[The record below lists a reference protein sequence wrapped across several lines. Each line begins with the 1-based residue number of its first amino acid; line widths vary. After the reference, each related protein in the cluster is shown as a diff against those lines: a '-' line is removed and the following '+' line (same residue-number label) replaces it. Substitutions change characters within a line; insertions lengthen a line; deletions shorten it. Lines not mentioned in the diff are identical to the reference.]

1 MDKNQE
7 LINRRREITTRL
19 RAIADTLEA
28 DKDKREMT
36 ADERTEV
43 TALTREL
50 GVIDLRIQAASGA
63 DNIQVQRS
71 QGAQFDAWLREACKG
86 GQQREYKVMN
96 REAVTTGTTNADGT
110 IPVTIEDFMAP
121 LEKGLIFDLV
131 GLRLETGLVGS
142 YMIPGIGAVTAS
154 VAGEAETVADS
165 EISFEKLTPTPKRI
179 SCKVKI
185 SNQLINQSAGKAYNA
200 VIEQVAE
207 SVRRT
212 LNERMFATRQNISD
226 ALIGPFKALAGAAAV
241 PAANIKTLA
250 QKRAAKHILFAG
262 EVPTY
267 KEIMLLRTI
276 ALTKGVRNFNGAY
289 VMDAATA
296 GELRCTP
303 KGAGGGRMVL
313 EDGMIDG
320 IPVYETSYI
329 NEGVN
334 KNYIGFGYWR
344 YEAAGQF
351 GDVRMIVDPYT
362 GAAEDCVIITV
373 NADWSMTTLRPE
385 AFTLGEC
392 NIAGGSG
399 SGSGN

>member
-1 MDKNQE
+1 MNK
-7 LINRRREITTRL
+7 LIQRRFEITERM
-19 RAIADTLEA
+19 RSIADAMEAEKREATDAEKTELEA
-28 DKDKREMT
+28 LKRE
-36 ADERTEV
+36 
-43 TALTREL
+43 LSI
-50 GVIDLRIQAASGA
+50 IDVRIQAESGGKKPE
-63 DNIQVQRS
+63 VQRS
-71 QGAQFDAWLREACKG
+71 QAAQFDAWLREACAG
-86 GQQREYKVMN
+86 GKQREFKVMN
-96 REAVTTGTTNADGT
+96 REAVTTGTTNADAT

-165 EISFEKLTPTPKRI
+165 EITFDKLTPNPKRI

-200 VIEQVAE
+200 IVEQVAE

-226 ALIGPFKALAGAAAV
+226 ALIGPFKALAAAAAV

-262 EVPTY
+262 ETPTY

-276 ALTKGVRNFNGAY
+276 ALTKGVRNLNGAY

-313 EDGMIDG
+313 EDGYIDG

-329 NEGVN
+329 NEGGN

-362 GAAEDCVIITV
+362 GAAEDCVIVTI

-392 NIAGGSG
+392 AGGSG

>member
-1 MDKNQE
+1 MKE
-7 LINRRREITTRL
+7 MIKRRFDITERM
-19 RAIADTLEA
+19 RSIADAMEA
-28 DKDKREMT
+28 EKREMT
-36 ADERTEV
+36 PEEKTE
-43 TALTREL
+43 LDGLKREL
-50 GVIDLRIQAASGA
+50 NVIDIRIAAESGGNKPQA
-63 DNIQVQRS
+63 QRS
-71 QGAQFDAWLREACKG
+71 QAAQFDAWLREACAG
-86 GQQREYKVMN
+86 GKQREFKVFN

-131 GLRLETGLVGS
+131 GLKLETGLVGS
-142 YMIPGIGAVTAS
+142 YMIPGIGAVTAQ

-165 EISFEKLTPTPKRI
+165 EITFEKLTPNPKRI
-179 SCKVKI
+179 STKVKI

-200 VIEQVAE
+200 IIEQVAE

-212 LNERMFATRQNISD
+212 LNERMFATRQSISD
-226 ALIGPFKALAGAAAV
+226 ALVGPFKAIAAAQGV

-276 ALTKGVRNFNGAY
+276 ALTKGVRNLNGAY

-313 EDGMIDG
+313 EDGYIDG

-329 NEGVN
+329 NEGGN
-334 KNYIGFGYWR
+334 KNYVGFGYWR

-362 GAAEDCVIITV
+362 GAAEDCVIVTV

-392 NIAGGSG
+392 NIGGGSG

>member
-1 MDKNQE
+1 MKE
-7 LINRRREITTRL
+7 LIKRRFEITERM
-19 RAIADTLEA
+19 RSIADAMEA
-28 DKDKREMT
+28 DKREATAEEKTELETLKREL
-36 ADERTEV
+36 A
-43 TALTREL
+43 
-50 GVIDLRIQAASGA
+50 VIDVRIQAEAGGKKPE
-63 DNIQVQRS
+63 VQRS
-71 QGAQFDAWLREACKG
+71 QAAQFDAWLREACAG
-86 GQQREYKVMN
+86 GKQREFKVMN

-131 GLRLETGLVGS
+131 GLKLETGLVGS
-142 YMIPGIGAVTAS
+142 YMIPGIGAVTAQ

-165 EISFEKLTPTPKRI
+165 EITFEKLTPNPKRI

-200 VIEQVAE
+200 IVEQVAE

-226 ALIGPFKALAGAAAV
+226 ALIGPFKALAAAAAV
-241 PAANIKTLA
+241 PAANIRTLA

-262 EVPTY
+262 ETPTY

-276 ALTKGVRNFNGAY
+276 ALTKGVRNLNGAY

-313 EDGMIDG
+313 EDGYIDG

-329 NEGVN
+329 NEGGN

-362 GAAEDCVIITV
+362 GAAEDCVIVTI

-385 AFTLGEC
+385 AFILGEC
-392 NIAGGSG
+392 AGGSG
-399 SGSGN
+399 SGSGSGN

>member
-1 MDKNQE
+1 MKK
-7 LINRRREITTRL
+7 LIERRFEITERM
-19 RAIADTLEA
+19 RSIADAMEAGKREATAEEKTELEA
-28 DKDKREMT
+28 LKRE
-36 ADERTEV
+36 
-43 TALTREL
+43 LN
-50 GVIDLRIQAASGA
+50 VIDIRINAEAGGNKPQA
-63 DNIQVQRS
+63 QRS
-71 QGAQFDAWLREACKG
+71 RAAQFDAWLREACQG
-86 GQQREYKVMN
+86 GKQREFKVMN
-96 REAVTTGTTNADGT
+96 REAVTTQTTNADAT

-142 YMIPGIGAVTAS
+142 YMIPGIGAVTSS

-165 EISFEKLTPTPKRI
+165 EITFEKLTPNPKRI

-200 VIEQVAE
+200 IVEQVAE

-226 ALIGPFKALAGAAAV
+226 ALIGPFKALAAAAAV

-262 EVPTY
+262 ETPTY

-276 ALTKGVRNFNGAY
+276 ALTKGVRNLNGAY

-313 EDGMIDG
+313 EDGYIDG

-329 NEGVN
+329 NEGGN

-362 GAAEDCVIITV
+362 GAAEDCVIVTI

-392 NIAGGSG
+392 AGGSG
-399 SGSGN
+399 SGSGSGN

>member
-1 MDKNQE
+1 MKE
-7 LINRRREITTRL
+7 MIKRRFDITERM
-19 RAIADTLEA
+19 RSIADAMEA
-28 DKDKREMT
+28 EKREMT
-36 ADERTEV
+36 PEEKTE
-43 TALTREL
+43 LDGLKREL
-50 GVIDLRIQAASGA
+50 NVIDIRIAAESGGNKPQA
-63 DNIQVQRS
+63 QRS
-71 QGAQFDAWLREACKG
+71 QAAQFDAWLREACAG
-86 GQQREYKVMN
+86 GKQREFKVFN

-131 GLRLETGLVGS
+131 GLKLETGLVGS
-142 YMIPGIGAVTAS
+142 YMVPGIGAVTAS

-165 EISFEKLTPTPKRI
+165 DITFEKLIPNPKRI

-200 VIEQVAE
+200 IIEQVAE

-212 LNERMFATRQNISD
+212 LNERMFATRQSISD
-226 ALIGPFKALAGAAAV
+226 ALIGPFKAIAAAAAV
-241 PAANIKTLA
+241 PAANIRTLA

-276 ALTKGVRNFNGAY
+276 ALTKGVRNLNGAY

-313 EDGMIDG
+313 EDGYIDG

-329 NEGVN
+329 NEGGN
-334 KNYIGFGYWR
+334 KNFVGFGYWR

-362 GAAEDCVIITV
+362 GAAEDCVIVTI

-392 NIAGGSG
+392 AGGSG
-399 SGSGN
+399 SGSGSGN

>member
-1 MDKNQE
+1 MTEMIK
-7 LINRRREITTRL
+7 RRFEITERM
-19 RAIADTLEA
+19 RSIADAMEA
-28 DKDKREMT
+28 EKREAT
-36 ADERTEV
+36 AEEKTE
-43 TALTREL
+43 LESLKREL
-50 GVIDLRIQAASGA
+50 NILDIRINAEAGGKLPQAL
-63 DNIQVQRS
+63 RS
-71 QGAQFDAWLREACKG
+71 QAAQFDAWLREACAG
-86 GQQREYKVMN
+86 GKQREFKVMN

-131 GLRLETGLVGS
+131 GLKLETGLVGS

-165 EISFEKLTPTPKRI
+165 EITFEKLTPNPKRI

-200 VIEQVAE
+200 IVEQVAE

-226 ALIGPFKALAGAAAV
+226 ALIGPFKALAAAAAV

-262 EVPTY
+262 ETPTY

-276 ALTKGVRNFNGAY
+276 ALTKGVRNLNGAY

-313 EDGMIDG
+313 EDGYIDG

-329 NEGVN
+329 NEGGN

-362 GAAEDCVIITV
+362 GAAEDCVIVTI
-373 NADWSMTTLRPE
+373 NADWSMTTPRPE

-392 NIAGGSG
+392 AGGSG
-399 SGSGN
+399 SGSGSGN

>member
-1 MDKNQE
+1 M
-7 LINRRREITTRL
+7 RS
-19 RAIADTLEA
+19 IADAMEAEKREASAEEKTELEA
-28 DKDKREMT
+28 LKRE
-36 ADERTEV
+36 
-43 TALTREL
+43 LN
-50 GVIDLRIQAASGA
+50 VIDIRINAEAGGNKPQA
-63 DNIQVQRS
+63 QRS
-71 QGAQFDAWLREACKG
+71 QAAQFDAWLREACAG
-86 GQQREYKVMN
+86 GKQREFKVMN
-96 REAVTTGTTNADGT
+96 REAVTTATTNADGT

-165 EISFEKLTPTPKRI
+165 EITFEKLTPNPKRI

-200 VIEQVAE
+200 IVEQVAE

-226 ALIGPFKALAGAAAV
+226 ALIGPFKALAAAAAV

-262 EVPTY
+262 ETPTY

-276 ALTKGVRNFNGAY
+276 ALTKGVRNLNGAY

-313 EDGMIDG
+313 EDGYIDG

-329 NEGVN
+329 NEGGN

-362 GAAEDCVIITV
+362 GAAEDCVIVTI

-392 NIAGGSG
+392 AGGSG
-399 SGSGN
+399 SGSGSGN

>member
-1 MDKNQE
+1 MKK
-7 LINRRREITTRL
+7 LIERRFEITERM
-19 RAIADTLEA
+19 RSIADAMEAEKREASAEEKTELEA
-28 DKDKREMT
+28 LKRE
-36 ADERTEV
+36 
-43 TALTREL
+43 LN
-50 GVIDLRIQAASGA
+50 VIDIRINAEAGGNKPQA
-63 DNIQVQRS
+63 QRS
-71 QGAQFDAWLREACKG
+71 QAAQFDAWLREACAG
-86 GQQREYKVMN
+86 GKQREFKVMN
-96 REAVTTGTTNADGT
+96 REAVTTATTNADGT

-165 EISFEKLTPTPKRI
+165 EITFEKLTPNPKRI

-200 VIEQVAE
+200 IVEQVAE

-226 ALIGPFKALAGAAAV
+226 ALIGPFKALAAAAAV

-262 EVPTY
+262 ETPTY

-276 ALTKGVRNFNGAY
+276 ALTKGVRNLNGAY

-313 EDGMIDG
+313 EDGYIDG

-329 NEGVN
+329 NEGGN

-362 GAAEDCVIITV
+362 GAAEDCVIVTI

-392 NIAGGSG
+392 AGGSG
-399 SGSGN
+399 SGSGSGN

>member
-1 MDKNQE
+1 MKK
-7 LINRRREITTRL
+7 LIERRFEITERM
-19 RAIADTLEA
+19 RSIADAMEAEKREASAEEKTELEA
-28 DKDKREMT
+28 LKRE
-36 ADERTEV
+36 
-43 TALTREL
+43 LN
-50 GVIDLRIQAASGA
+50 VIDIRINAEAGGNKPQA
-63 DNIQVQRS
+63 QRS
-71 QGAQFDAWLREACKG
+71 QAAQFDAWLREACAG
-86 GQQREYKVMN
+86 GKQREFKVMN
-96 REAVTTGTTNADGT
+96 REAVTTGTANADGT
-110 IPVTIEDFMAP
+110 IPVTTEDFMAP

-165 EISFEKLTPTPKRI
+165 EITFDKLIPNPKRI

-200 VIEQVAE
+200 IVEQVAE

-226 ALIGPFKALAGAAAV
+226 ALIGPFKALAAAAAV

-262 EVPTY
+262 ETPTY

-276 ALTKGVRNFNGAY
+276 ALTKGVRNLNGAY

-313 EDGMIDG
+313 EDGYIDG

-329 NEGVN
+329 NEGGN

-362 GAAEDCVIITV
+362 GAAEDCVIVTI

-392 NIAGGSG
+392 AGGSG
-399 SGSGN
+399 SGSGSGN

>member
-1 MDKNQE
+1 M
-7 LINRRREITTRL
+7 RS
-19 RAIADTLEA
+19 IADAMEA
-28 DKDKREMT
+28 EKREMT
-36 ADERTEV
+36 PEEKTE
-43 TALTREL
+43 LDGLKREL
-50 GVIDLRIQAASGA
+50 NVIDIRLAAESGG
-63 DNIQVQRS
+63 NKPQTQRS
-71 QGAQFDAWLREACKG
+71 QAAQFDAWLREACAG
-86 GQQREYKVMN
+86 GKQREFKVFN

-131 GLRLETGLVGS
+131 GLKLETGLVGS

-154 VAGEAETVADS
+154 VAGEAETVGDS
-165 EISFEKLTPTPKRI
+165 EITFEKLTPNPKRI

-200 VIEQVAE
+200 IIEQVAE

-226 ALIGPFKALAGAAAV
+226 ALIGPFKAIAAAQGV

-276 ALTKGVRNFNGAY
+276 ALTKGVRNLNGAY

-313 EDGMIDG
+313 EDGYIDG

-334 KNYIGFGYWR
+334 KNYVGFGYWR

-362 GAAEDCVIITV
+362 GAAEDCVIVTV

-392 NIAGGSG
+392 NIGGGSG

>member
-1 MDKNQE
+1 MPTNE
-7 LINRRREITTRL
+7 LIKRRYEITERM
-19 RAIADTLEA
+19 RPMADA
-28 DKDKREMT
+28 VDADKREFT
-36 ADERTEV
+36 DAEKTE
-43 TALTREL
+43 LESLKREL
-50 GVIDLRIQAASGA
+50 SIIDVRINAESGG
-63 DNIQVQRS
+63 NKPQVQRS
-71 QGAQFDAWLREACKG
+71 QAALFDAWLREACAG
-86 GQQREYKVMN
+86 GKQREFKVMA

-110 IPVTIEDFMAP
+110 IPVTIEDFMEP
-121 LEKGLIFDLV
+121 LEQGLIFDLV
-131 GLRLETGLVGS
+131 GLKLQTGLVGS
-142 YMIPGIGAVTAS
+142 YMIPGIGAVTAQ

-165 EISFEKLTPTPKRI
+165 EITFEKLTPTPKRI

-185 SNQLINQSAGKAYNA
+185 SNQLINQSAGKAYA
-200 VIEQVAE
+200 AIVVQVAE
-207 SVRRT
+207 SIRRT

-226 ALIGPFKALAGAAAV
+226 ALIGPFKALAAAAAV
-241 PAANIKTLA
+241 PAANIRTLA

-262 EVPTY
+262 ETPTY

-276 ALTKGVRNFNGAY
+276 ALTKGVRNLNGAY

-320 IPVYETSYI
+320 IPVYETNYI
-329 NEGVN
+329 NEGGN
-334 KNYIGFGYWR
+334 KNYVGFGYWR

-362 GAAEDCVIITV
+362 GAAEDCVIVTV
-373 NADWSMTTLRPE
+373 NADWSMDTLRPE

-392 NIAGGSG
+392 AGGSG
-399 SGSGN
+399 SGSGSGN

>member
-1 MDKNQE
+1 MKE
-7 LINRRREITTRL
+7 MIKRRFDITERM
-19 RAIADTLEA
+19 RSIADAMEA
-28 DKDKREMT
+28 EKREMT
-36 ADERTEV
+36 PEEKTE
-43 TALTREL
+43 LDGLKREL
-50 GVIDLRIQAASGA
+50 NVIDIRIAAESGGNKPQA
-63 DNIQVQRS
+63 QRS
-71 QGAQFDAWLREACKG
+71 QAAQFDAWLREACAG
-86 GQQREYKVMN
+86 GKQREFKVFN

-131 GLRLETGLVGS
+131 GLKLETGLVGS
-142 YMIPGIGAVTAS
+142 YMIPGIGAVTAQ

-165 EISFEKLTPTPKRI
+165 EITFEKLTPNPKRI
-179 SCKVKI
+179 STKVKI

-200 VIEQVAE
+200 IIEQVAE

-212 LNERMFATRQNISD
+212 LNERMFATRQSISD
-226 ALIGPFKALAGAAAV
+226 ALVGPFKAIAAAQGV

-276 ALTKGVRNFNGAY
+276 ALTKGVRNLNGAY

-313 EDGMIDG
+313 EDGYIDG

-329 NEGVN
+329 NEGGN
-334 KNYIGFGYWR
+334 KNFVGFGYWR

-362 GAAEDCVIITV
+362 GAAEDCVIVTV

-392 NIAGGSG
+392 NIGGGSG

>member
-1 MDKNQE
+1 MKE
-7 LINRRREITTRL
+7 MIKRRFDITERM
-19 RAIADTLEA
+19 RSIADAMEA
-28 DKDKREMT
+28 DKREMT
-36 ADERTEV
+36 PEEKTE
-43 TALTREL
+43 LDGLKREL
-50 GVIDLRIQAASGA
+50 NVIDIRIAAESGGNKPQA
-63 DNIQVQRS
+63 QRS
-71 QGAQFDAWLREACKG
+71 QAAQFDAWLREACAG
-86 GQQREYKVMN
+86 GKQREFKVFN

-131 GLRLETGLVGS
+131 GLKLETGLVGS
-142 YMIPGIGAVTAS
+142 YMIPGIGAVTAQ
-154 VAGEAETVADS
+154 VAGEAETVSDS
-165 EISFEKLTPTPKRI
+165 EITFEKLTPNPKRI

-200 VIEQVAE
+200 IVAQVAE
-207 SVRRT
+207 SIRRT

-226 ALIGPFKALAGAAAV
+226 ALVGPFKAIAAAAAV
-241 PAANIKTLA
+241 PAANIRTLA
-250 QKRAAKHILFAG
+250 QKRAAKHIAFAG

-276 ALTKGVRNFNGAY
+276 ALTKGVRNLNGAY

-329 NEGVN
+329 NEGGN

-362 GAAEDCVIITV
+362 GAAEDCVIVTI

-392 NIAGGSG
+392 AGGSG
-399 SGSGN
+399 SGSGSGN

>member
-1 MDKNQE
+1 M
-7 LINRRREITTRL
+7 RS
-19 RAIADTLEA
+19 IADAMEAEKREASAEEKTELEA
-28 DKDKREMT
+28 LKRELNIL
-36 ADERTEV
+36 D
-43 TALTREL
+43 
-50 GVIDLRIQAASGA
+50 IRINAEAGGKQPQA
-63 DNIQVQRS
+63 QRS
-71 QGAQFDAWLREACKG
+71 QAAQFDAWLREACAG
-86 GQQREYKVMN
+86 GKQREFKVMN

-165 EISFEKLTPTPKRI
+165 EITFEKLTPNPKRI

-200 VIEQVAE
+200 IIEQVAE

-226 ALIGPFKALAGAAAV
+226 ALIGPFKALAAAAAV
-241 PAANIKTLA
+241 PAANIRTLA

-262 EVPTY
+262 ETPTY

-276 ALTKGVRNFNGAY
+276 ALTKGVRNLNGAY

-313 EDGMIDG
+313 EDGYIDG

-329 NEGVN
+329 NEGGN

-351 GDVRMIVDPYT
+351 GDVRMVVDPYT
-362 GAAEDCVIITV
+362 GAAEDCVIVTV

-392 NIAGGSG
+392 AGGSG
-399 SGSGN
+399 SGSGSGN

>member
-1 MDKNQE
+1 MEAEK
-7 LINRRREITTRL
+7 REASAEEKTE
-19 RAIADTLEA
+19 LEA
-28 DKDKREMT
+28 LKRE
-36 ADERTEV
+36 
-43 TALTREL
+43 LN
-50 GVIDLRIQAASGA
+50 VIDIRINAEAGGNKPQA
-63 DNIQVQRS
+63 QRS
-71 QGAQFDAWLREACKG
+71 QAAQFDAWLREACAG
-86 GQQREYKVMN
+86 GKQREFKVMN
-96 REAVTTGTTNADGT
+96 REAVTTATTNADGT

-165 EISFEKLTPTPKRI
+165 EITFEKLTPNPKRI

-200 VIEQVAE
+200 IVEQVAE

-226 ALIGPFKALAGAAAV
+226 ALIGPFKALAAAAAV

-262 EVPTY
+262 ETPTY

-276 ALTKGVRNFNGAY
+276 ALTKGVRNLNGAY

-313 EDGMIDG
+313 EDGYIDG

-329 NEGVN
+329 NEGGN

-362 GAAEDCVIITV
+362 GAAEDCVIVTI

-392 NIAGGSG
+392 AGGSG
-399 SGSGN
+399 SGSGSGN

>member
-1 MDKNQE
+1 MKE
-7 LINRRREITTRL
+7 MIKRRFEITERM
-19 RAIADTLEA
+19 RSIADAMEA
-28 DKDKREMT
+28 EKRE
-36 ADERTEV
+36 ASAEEKTE
-43 TALTREL
+43 LESLKREL
-50 GVIDLRIQAASGA
+50 NILDIRINAEAGGKQPQA
-63 DNIQVQRS
+63 QRS
-71 QGAQFDAWLREACKG
+71 QAAQFDAWLREACAG
-86 GQQREYKVMN
+86 GKQREFKVMN

-131 GLRLETGLVGS
+131 GLKLETGLVGS
-142 YMIPGIGAVTAS
+142 YMIPGIGAVTAQ

-165 EISFEKLTPTPKRI
+165 EITFEKLTPTPKRI

-200 VIEQVAE
+200 IVTQVAE
-207 SVRRT
+207 SIRRT

-226 ALIGPFKALAGAAAV
+226 ALVGPFKAIAAAAAV
-241 PAANIKTLA
+241 PAANIRTLA
-250 QKRAAKHILFAG
+250 QKRAAKHIAFAG

-276 ALTKGVRNFNGAY
+276 ALTKGVRNLNGAY

-329 NEGVN
+329 NEGGN

-362 GAAEDCVIITV
+362 GAAEDCVIVTI

-392 NIAGGSG
+392 AGGSG
-399 SGSGN
+399 SGSGSGN

>member
-1 MDKNQE
+1 MKE
-7 LINRRREITTRL
+7 LIKRRFDITERM
-19 RAIADTLEA
+19 RSIADAMEA
-28 DKDKREMT
+28 EKREMT
-36 ADERTEV
+36 PEEKTE
-43 TALTREL
+43 LDGLKREL
-50 GVIDLRIQAASGA
+50 NVIDIRLAAESGGNKPQA
-63 DNIQVQRS
+63 QRS
-71 QGAQFDAWLREACKG
+71 QAAQFDAWLREACAG
-86 GQQREYKVMN
+86 GKQREFKVFN

-131 GLRLETGLVGS
+131 GLKLETGLVGS
-142 YMIPGIGAVTAS
+142 YMIPGIGAVTAQ

-165 EISFEKLTPTPKRI
+165 EITFEKLTPNPKRI
-179 SCKVKI
+179 STKVKI

-200 VIEQVAE
+200 IIEQVAE

-212 LNERMFATRQNISD
+212 LNERMFATRQSISD
-226 ALIGPFKALAGAAAV
+226 ALVGPFKAIAAAQGV

-276 ALTKGVRNFNGAY
+276 ALTKGVRNLNGAY

-313 EDGMIDG
+313 EDGYIDG

-329 NEGVN
+329 NEGGN
-334 KNYIGFGYWR
+334 KNFVGFGYWR

-362 GAAEDCVIITV
+362 GAAEDCVIVTV

-392 NIAGGSG
+392 NIGGGSG

>member
-1 MDKNQE
+1 MNK
-7 LINRRREITTRL
+7 LIQRRFEITERM
-19 RAIADTLEA
+19 RSIADAMEAEKREATDAEKTELEA
-28 DKDKREMT
+28 LKRE
-36 ADERTEV
+36 
-43 TALTREL
+43 LSI
-50 GVIDLRIQAASGA
+50 IDVRIQAESGGKKPE
-63 DNIQVQRS
+63 VQRS
-71 QGAQFDAWLREACKG
+71 QAAQFDAWLREACAG
-86 GQQREYKVMN
+86 GKQREFKVMN
-96 REAVTTGTTNADGT
+96 REAVTTGTTNADAT

-165 EISFEKLTPTPKRI
+165 EITFDKLTPNPKRI

-200 VIEQVAE
+200 IVEQVAE

-226 ALIGPFKALAGAAAV
+226 ALIGPFKALAAAAAV

-262 EVPTY
+262 ETPTY

-276 ALTKGVRNFNGAY
+276 ALTKGVRNLNGAY

-313 EDGMIDG
+313 EDGYIDG
-320 IPVYETSYI
+320 IPV
-329 NEGVN
+329 
-334 KNYIGFGYWR
+334 
-344 YEAAGQF
+344 
-351 GDVRMIVDPYT
+351 
-362 GAAEDCVIITV
+362 
-373 NADWSMTTLRPE
+373 
-385 AFTLGEC
+385 
-392 NIAGGSG
+392 
-399 SGSGN
+399 